1 MANVKAVDNHNRSV
15 LHLAVE
21 GDFSSILSVLL
32 EHGANPDHVDE
43 EGNNGMCMYMYKQ
56 GLMDDALSPSI
67 SPSFPPLS
75 LSFSLSALH
84 IAMQLGHENCVKVLL
99 TDSDINLT
107 AANTRSVLPYIVF
120 ILFSFPPLSLSLS
133 FSPSEVVIV
142 FTCFQLVQST
152 TPPLYFTFSSQQLLN
167 SQSMLR
173 MKMVTLLCC

>member
-43 EGNNGMCMYMYKQ
+43 EGNNGMYMYMYMYKW
-56 GLMDDALSPSI
+56 GLIDDALSPSI

-75 LSFSLSALH
+75 LSLSALH

-120 ILFSFPPLSLSLS
+120 ILFSFPPSLSLS

-167 SQSMLR
+167 SQSMLP
-173 MKMVTLLCC
+173 MKMATLLCC